1 MIYIPNQALEFYVN
15 KKVKESLYGV
25 IAAVFLFVILSF
37 GLYYKSSST
46 IIYSINLI
54 VVGIICSCLIY
65 SLTIMEGVK
74 INKIVNEVIITNN
87 IASFKTYSYKFLF
100 YKIASQNF
108 ELSKDNIELQE
119 IPFPFNSSGLSD
131 NKTYCINLNGRNIYL
146 CYECFSNNLLLELN
160 AKGNAK
166 N

>member
-1 MIYIPNQALEFYVN
+1 MTYISNQALEFYVN

-46 IIYSINLI
+46 IIYFINLI
-54 VVGIICSCLIY
+54 VIGIICGSLIY

-87 IASFKTYSYKFLF
+87 IASFNTYSYKFLF
-100 YKIASQNF
+100 YKIAPQNF

-119 IPFPFNSSGLSD
+119 IPFLVYGDGECLPKPPALKQIPL
-131 NKTYCINLNGRNIYL
+131 NKQLKRKPL
-146 CYECFSNNLLLELN
+146 ASW
-160 AKGNAK
+160 
-166 N
+166 